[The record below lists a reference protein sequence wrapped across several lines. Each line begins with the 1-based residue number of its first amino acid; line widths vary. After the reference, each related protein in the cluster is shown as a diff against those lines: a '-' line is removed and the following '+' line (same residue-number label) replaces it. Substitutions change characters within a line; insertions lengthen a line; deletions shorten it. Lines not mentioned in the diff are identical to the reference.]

1 MRSGGNRMNE
11 RMLPCALYRL
21 LVWALRPVSVPN
33 GNKLGLLRPSWPIGS
48 FAPAITRM
56 LSRSAC
62 SPSIPG
68 TWCINFQASLL
79 VSS

>member
-1 MRSGGNRMNE
+1 MNE

-21 LVWALRPVSVPN
+21 LVWALRPVTVPN